1 MADTGKVDGLVT
13 QRLEAGVGAGPAGRG
28 SGCGLQDVL
37 PNAGY
42 VSQKGGGDI
51 AGSRADNVPSPS
63 QSLVPTQR
71 GGGVE
76 GPNSHL
82 LNEA

>member
-1 MADTGKVDGLVT
+1 MGQVLLGGLGDAVYKTFRLRLDTS
-13 QRLEAGVGAGPAGRG
+13 A
-28 SGCGLQDVL
+28 
-37 PNAGY
+37 Y

-63 QSLVPTQR
+63 QSLVPPQR